1 MRVSQLG
8 QIAAVLYLGMMVS
21 SASAA
26 SAVQAF
32 TPEQSAVMKKCLESN
47 KIKSGANMSGFTEAQ
62 KTAVNKCQTTALGKT
77 STAAAPAAKAAAPAA
92 KAAVPAVAVKP
103 KKAAKKVEDS
113 EEDES
118 N

>member
-8 QIAAVLYLGMMVS
+8 KLAAVLCFGMMVS

-32 TPEQSAVMKKCLESN
+32 TPQQSEVMKNCLESN
-47 KIKSGANMSGFTEAQ
+47 KIKTGANMSGFTEAQ
-62 KTAVNKCQTTALGKT
+62 KAAVNKCQTIALGKT
-77 STAAAPAAKAAAPAA
+77 SVTAAPATKATA
-92 KAAVPAVAVKP
+92 PAVAVKP